1 MAIQFPSNFKPQLSS
16 LDFAIEDIRGLEEA
30 TDNESRVSREVK
42 ILAIEAESRTLRETV
57 RKPGGEF
64 IMRRSIKSQ
73 YEE

>member
-1 MAIQFPSNFKPQLSS
+1 M
-16 LDFAIEDIRGLEEA
+16 
-30 TDNESRVSREVK
+30 DNESRVSREVK